1 MMAYPVS
8 IVITKYKE
16 LPKPQVGAPGGIA
29 LLDARSIKNG
39 ALVKQMIA
47 ERLTQSTT
55 CPVSDKKSAGRG
67 SNHRKTEAAA
77 AINPSSSS

>member
-29 LLDARSIKNG
+29 LLDARSIKSG
-39 ALVKQMIA
+39 ALVKKMIV

-55 CPVSDKKSAGRG
+55 
-67 SNHRKTEAAA
+67 
-77 AINPSSSS
+77 